1 MHAVQPPFNLLR
13 PAAAA
18 DVLPWCI
25 ANGVGAIAYS
35 PLFRGLLFG
44 TWKRDKT
51 FPTGDARAEHKDYQ
65 GARFQRHLDAV
76 DELALLARDG
86 GLSCAQL
93 CVGTLLRTPGL
104 TGCIAGARNA
114 RQGSLIANLGVT
126 VSDDQADAA
135 WEIVR
140 RLQQDLELVA
150 AGLQP
155 GGPP

>member
-1 MHAVQPPFNLLR
+1 MRKLLL
-13 PAAAA
+13 
-18 DVLPWCI
+18 LP
-25 ANGVGAIAYS
+25 
-35 PLFRGLLFG
+35 LLLEV
-44 TWKRDKT
+44 
-51 FPTGDARAEHKDYQ
+51 A
-65 GARFQRHLDAV
+65 
-76 DELALLARDG
+76 LARTG

-104 TGCIAGARNA
+104 TGCIVGARNA